1 MLPTKEKEDASV
13 EKKKAYESVV
23 VFGNRGEWP
32 HEAHARLVFEDGKVL
47 DRVLPADARW
57 VRLRIRYSSKLA
69 WAAVDPDRVNTWDW
83 NRLNDSKVLA
93 SGHGAAVVLS
103 RRAPAKYTG
112 MAAFLLG
119 LWNQLAWA
127 LA

>member
-1 MLPTKEKEDASV
+1 MR
-13 EKKKAYESVV
+13 YE
-23 VFGNRGEWP
+23 
-32 HEAHARLVFEDGKVL
+32 
-47 DRVLPADARW
+47 
-57 VRLRIRYSSKLA
+57 IRYKSKLA
-69 WAAVDPDRVNTWDW
+69 WAVVDPDRRNAWDW

-93 SGHGAAVVLS
+93 SGRGATAVLS